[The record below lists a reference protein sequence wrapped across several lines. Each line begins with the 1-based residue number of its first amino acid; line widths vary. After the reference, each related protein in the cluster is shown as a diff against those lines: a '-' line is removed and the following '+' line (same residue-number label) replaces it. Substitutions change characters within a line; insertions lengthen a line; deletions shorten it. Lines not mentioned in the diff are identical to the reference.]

1 MLNMSKE
8 SDKKLIRGCKACV
21 KSIKNVYIKLTMN
34 FTGAK
39 MQSVERK
46 IIKLKKQLFVLG
58 GKKRGRIIA

>member
-1 MLNMSKE
+1 M
-8 SDKKLIRGCKACV
+8 
-21 KSIKNVYIKLTMN
+21 KNVYIKLTMN

-46 IIKLKKQLFVLG
+46 IIKLKKQLFILG

>member
-1 MLNMSKE
+1 
-8 SDKKLIRGCKACV
+8 
-21 KSIKNVYIKLTMN
+21 MN

-46 IIKLKKQLFVLG
+46 IIKLKKQLFALG